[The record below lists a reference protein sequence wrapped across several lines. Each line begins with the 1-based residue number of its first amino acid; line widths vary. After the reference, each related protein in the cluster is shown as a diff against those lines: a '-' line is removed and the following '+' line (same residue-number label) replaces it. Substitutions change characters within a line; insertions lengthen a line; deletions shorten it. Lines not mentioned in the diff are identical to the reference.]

1 MASIKVRET
10 TRGPRYDVRYRL
22 PTGEVRTKTFRT
34 KKEAVAFANVTEA
47 DKARGELLDP
57 RAGKVTFA
65 KYSADWLDHR
75 PALRPRTVDL
85 YRDLLDRH
93 LLPELGRYELSQIT
107 PEVVR
112 RWHAGQVKAVKAR
125 KAEAEKAGN
134 AKVRTGETTVAK
146 SYRLLRAI
154 LNTAAEPGGRIASNP
169 CRIKGAGKE
178 SAPERPTATPA
189 EVLALAD
196 AIATGHDD
204 HPQVAS
210 GYRCIVL
217 LGGICGLRIGEVLGL
232 AVRHVDLLHGT
243 VTVER
248 QLQELGSAGT
258 ATLTDPKTEAG
269 SRVVPLPASI
279 ALELRRHLEH
289 VGPTDPDAFLFTGE
303 KGGPLRR
310 CVWQKHW
317 SRARTATGNEALR
330 FHDLRHSAL
339 TLLAATGATVA
350 ELQAHAGHAS
360 PAAALRYQHATTD
373 RARTLADLV
382 EKAIAAD
389 TPAPAGS
396 IRAMD
401 ARWNGN
407 EAGNDEG
414 QAEENTL

>member
-1 MASIKVRET
+1 VASIKSRET
-10 TRGPRYDVRYRL
+10 SRGPRYDVRYRL

-34 KKEAVAFANVTEA
+34 KKEAVNFANITEA
-47 DKARGELLDP
+47 DKTRGELIDP

-65 KYSADWLDHR
+65 SYAADWLEHR
-75 PALRPRTVDL
+75 PKLRPRTVDL

-93 LLPELGRYELSQIT
+93 LLPDLGRYELSQIT

-112 RWHAGQVKAVKAR
+112 RWHAGRIKAVNAR
-125 KAEAEKAGN
+125 KAEAERTGN

-154 LNTAAEPGGRIASNP
+154 LNTAAEDGRIVSNP

-178 SAPERPTATPA
+178 SAPERPTASPA

-196 AIATGHDD
+196 AIAAGHER
-204 HPQVAS
+204 PEVAS

-217 LGGICGLRIGEVLGL
+217 LGGICGLRLGEVLGL

-243 VTVER
+243 LTVER
-248 QLQELGSAGT
+248 QLQELGSTGA
-258 ATLTDPKTEAG
+258 ATLTDPKTDAG
-269 SRVVPLPASI
+269 RRVVPLPASI
-279 ALELRRHLEH
+279 AAELRRHLEH
-289 VGPTDPDAFLFTGE
+289 VGPTDPAAFLFTGE

-310 CVWQKHW
+310 CVWQKQW
-317 SRARTATGNEALR
+317 NKARTATGNEALR
-330 FHDLRHSAL
+330 YHDLRHSAL

-389 TPAPAGS
+389 TPPAAAS
-396 IRAMD
+396 VRAMD
-401 ARWNGN
+401 ARWNTGAAKN
-407 EAGNDEG
+407 GEG
-414 QAEENTL
+414 QAEENAL